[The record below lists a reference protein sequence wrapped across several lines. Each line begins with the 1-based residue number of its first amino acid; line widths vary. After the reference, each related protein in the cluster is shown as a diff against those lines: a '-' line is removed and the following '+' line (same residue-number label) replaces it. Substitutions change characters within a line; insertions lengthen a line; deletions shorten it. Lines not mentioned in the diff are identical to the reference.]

1 MPSEHQT
8 RADEVPPPVNEQDEL
23 STEELAE
30 LAGGA
35 KTAISGQPDL
45 NSSQTTTFQETS
57 DQQNI
62 QQYQQSNL

>member
-1 MPSEHQT
+1 MPSEDQT
-8 RADEVPPPVNEQDEL
+8 LEDEVASPVNEQDEL

-30 LAGGA
+30 IAGGA
-35 KTAISGQPDL
+35 KTAPSGQPDL
-45 NSSQTTTFQETS
+45 NSSQTTTFQDTS